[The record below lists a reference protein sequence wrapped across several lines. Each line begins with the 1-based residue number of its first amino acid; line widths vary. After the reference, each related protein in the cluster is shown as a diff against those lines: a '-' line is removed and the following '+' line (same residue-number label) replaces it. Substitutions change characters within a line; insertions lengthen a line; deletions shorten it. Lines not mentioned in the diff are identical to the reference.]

1 VLTAN
6 EIDINNENSIMFTPA
21 GELYLGITSGNK
33 QQKLSSKAGRCI
45 AVKPAELL
53 TAGLV
58 AFVSVVKEM
67 MDIMGGVTLLYT
79 TDGSFQWGRAGQ
91 ICFHIRVSSGRSQT
105 VAGAESISTSCKCI
119 DKCTYEAQ
127 GADGKQQH
135 RRSAVLNNAR
145 HAYTPA
151 HMSLRCGPLPRY
163 QQRPCCRRER
173 DKKTRARSMKKE
185 Q

>member
-1 VLTAN
+1 MLTAN

-67 MDIMGGVTLLYT
+67 IKLNGWCYAAVHNRWQLSMGQSWAELL
-79 TDGSFQWGRAGQ
+79 S
-91 ICFHIRVSSGRSQT
+91 HKSQFW
-105 VAGAESISTSCKCI
+105 
-119 DKCTYEAQ
+119 
-127 GADGKQQH
+127 
-135 RRSAVLNNAR
+135 
-145 HAYTPA
+145 
-151 HMSLRCGPLPRY
+151 
-163 QQRPCCRRER
+163 
-173 DKKTRARSMKKE
+173 
-185 Q
+185 